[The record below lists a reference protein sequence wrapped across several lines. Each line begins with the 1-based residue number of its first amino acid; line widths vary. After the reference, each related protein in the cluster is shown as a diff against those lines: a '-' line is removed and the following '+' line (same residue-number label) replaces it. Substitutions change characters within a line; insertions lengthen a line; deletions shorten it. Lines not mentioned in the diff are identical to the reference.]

1 MINKQLEHH
10 EISTV
15 QRKFPIVIIC
25 ESIRSPENLGMVF
38 RVAEAFG
45 VERIY
50 LTGETVKLPN
60 RKVEKASRSTVKHI
74 PHEYIQKTTLLIP
87 ALQKMAYKIIALEI
101 TSQSKALDSLNY
113 SSSEKIAL
121 IIGSEKKG
129 IHEDT
134 LQMVDIN
141 TKIELFGS
149 NTSINVVS
157 ALAIALYEIT
167 KQLR

>member
-60 RKVEKASRSTVKHI
+60 RKVEKKHHVQ
-74 PHEYIQKTTLLIP
+74 P
-87 ALQKMAYKIIALEI
+87 
-101 TSQSKALDSLNY
+101 
-113 SSSEKIAL
+113 
-121 IIGSEKKG
+121 
-129 IHEDT
+129 
-134 LQMVDIN
+134 
-141 TKIELFGS
+141 
-149 NTSINVVS
+149 
-157 ALAIALYEIT
+157 
-167 KQLR
+167 